1 MYHQL
6 LSMSSIKRASRE
18 KKQFF
23 LIWIWKRF
31 RAQSGAP
38 HIVIVCAVIW
48 TRSESINGQS
58 KSVFFRPQRLRTNKK
73 TRLCCI
79 SQGGDMKDDPPAPF
93 ASKGSVLSQVKQ
105 PLRIINICANVL
117 YCSET
122 TMPLQSK
129 SGPVHFVKSSACCK
143 SASYVVSVGV
153 ENSLSAPNFK
163 PQDLC
168 SHKLLPVCCWF
179 LSGRLIV
186 KVQVYLSSRGLGSG
200 STWHSALCW
209 EEFCEWQLGGHVR
222 TL

>member
-23 LIWIWKRF
+23 LTWIWKRF

-48 TRSESINGQS
+48 TGSESINGQS

-129 SGPVHFVKSSACCK
+129 SGPVHFVKSTACCK

-153 ENSLSAPNFK
+153 ENSLSAPIFNPRIYALTNYCLFVVDFWVDGLLWK
-163 PQDLC
+163 C
-168 SHKLLPVCCWF
+168 KFISLPV
-179 LSGRLIV
+179 G
-186 KVQVYLSSRGLGSG
+186 
-200 STWHSALCW
+200 W
-209 EEFCEWQLGGHVR
+209 EVVVPDIQHCVGKNFVNDS
-222 TL
+222 